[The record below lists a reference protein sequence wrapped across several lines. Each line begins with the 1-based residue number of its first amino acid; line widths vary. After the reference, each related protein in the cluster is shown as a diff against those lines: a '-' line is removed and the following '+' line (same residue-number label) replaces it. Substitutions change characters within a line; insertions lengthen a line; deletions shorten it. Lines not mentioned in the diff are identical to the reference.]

1 MSSNSNIAGP
11 PSDFGPGSKLFR
23 TSAPALP
30 PDVRQGYALP
40 AGIEK
45 LKWGCAPYKGLS
57 P

>member
-45 LKWGCAPYKGLS
+45 LKWGCAP
-57 P
+57 